1 MTPANIPWPPAFAT
15 AATSSAVPTVPI
27 GASCSGSSQPTS
39 SVKRVAGTAALTE
52 LRAADRVVHGE
63 GPLGAP
69 LVVELEAGAGLHLP
83 LACAGE
89 DLLPVLRGVV
99 APERVRGRPGAAV
112 RPAKTHEASH
122 HLARRVGG
130 APLQLPRVH
139 GRVHPPG
146 GVGLELR
153 DAVPLALV
161 RGRGGLGRGFPPP
174 IFLHQTQRRAGR
186 VHRDPAAA
194 PNLFALLRLRLAA
207 SEDGQNEENGEPSLR
222 PAHLSSVPRR
232 LDR

>member
-1 MTPANIPWPPAFAT
+1 MTVSRAPARTTASTYAGCAPDSCAAMNRVPTRAAAAPASSTPRTPCAAISTHSGSINGTRKLTPNGPPVSQPIWSITWRRAGGGTMTPANIPWPPAFAT
-15 AATSSAVPTVPI
+15 AATSSGVPTVPI

-99 APERVRGRPGAAV
+99 AP
-112 RPAKTHEASH
+112 
-122 HLARRVGG
+122 
-130 APLQLPRVH
+130 
-139 GRVHPPG
+139 
-146 GVGLELR
+146 
-153 DAVPLALV
+153 
-161 RGRGGLGRGFPPP
+161 
-174 IFLHQTQRRAGR
+174 
-186 VHRDPAAA
+186 
-194 PNLFALLRLRLAA
+194 
-207 SEDGQNEENGEPSLR
+207 
-222 PAHLSSVPRR
+222 
-232 LDR
+232 